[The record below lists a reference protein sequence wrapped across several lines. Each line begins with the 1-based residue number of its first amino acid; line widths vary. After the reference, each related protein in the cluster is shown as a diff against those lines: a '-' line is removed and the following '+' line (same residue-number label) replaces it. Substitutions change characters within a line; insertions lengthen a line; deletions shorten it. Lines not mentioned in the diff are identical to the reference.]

1 MATTDPVVP
10 AQPNRPPAEP
20 VERVRRGWL
29 GYWTSAIF
37 GVYLAYYATQQI
49 LLPRQANAIA
59 AGDSA
64 LAVTITSYAGVAAA
78 AVAIIVSILAG
89 ALSDRTLH
97 SRGRRQIWVG
107 AGVLLAAAAFVAQG
121 LQTSMLGLIITWS
134 VFQIGF
140 NAAYTALLAAVP
152 DDVPV
157 TQRATV
163 SGFQGLGQS
172 VGPLVGIAVVGIL
185 VSGIL
190 EGYLALAVLL
200 VLFAAPFALRTRGT
214 VLQREHLPPVNLRS
228 ALADLVA
235 PLRHADFAWAFG
247 QRFMIQ
253 LSNALGLLFLYQYLR
268 DAVGT
273 DPDVGTLVLSVIY
286 TIAVCSVAV
295 PAGRV
300 SDRTLKRKRMVTIS
314 SVLMGAAGITFA
326 FWPSMPSAMVGA
338 AVLGLGFGFYLSVD
352 QALVTQVLPHP
363 EDRGKDLGVIQ
374 IANVLPAIVASALGG
389 VLVNS
394 AGGFTALYLAM
405 VGTGFAAALFVA
417 PIKSVR

>member
-1 MATTDPVVP
+1 MATTDPAVP
-10 AQPNRPPAEP
+10 AQPRPQLTEP
-20 VERVRRGWL
+20 TEPVRRGWL

-78 AVAIIVSILAG
+78 AVAIVVSITAG

-107 AGVLLAAAAFVAQG
+107 AGALLAAAAFVAQG
-121 LQTSMLGLIITWS
+121 LQTTMLGLIITWS

-172 VGPLVGIAVVGIL
+172 LGPLVGIALVGIL
-185 VSGIL
+185 VSGVL
-190 EGYLALAVLL
+190 DGYLALAL
-200 VLFAAPFALRTRGT
+200 VLILFTAPFALRTRGA
-214 VLQREHLPPVNLRS
+214 VLQRDQRPPLRLRS
-228 ALADLVA
+228 VLTDLVA

-268 DAVGT
+268 DAVRT
-273 DPDVGTLVLSVIY
+273 DPDTGTLVLSLIY
-286 TIAVCSVAV
+286 TVAVCSVAV

-300 SDRTLKRKRMVTIS
+300 SDRTLKRKRMVIVS
-314 SVLMGAAGITFA
+314 SVLMGISGLTFA
-326 FWPSMPSAMVGA
+326 FWPTMPSAMLGA
-338 AVLGLGFGFYLSVD
+338 AVLGLGYGFYLSVD

-394 AGGFTALYLAM
+394 AGGFTALYLST
-405 VGTGFAAALFVA
+405 VVTGFAAALFVA